1 MFHRMRNVVLA
12 CLLAFGL
19 CSVTEAVADPI
30 LSVDDAVFGIDSI
43 TRDPNSGLDWLD
55 LTFTAGRSFND
66 INSQL
71 GLGGEFEGFH
81 HASGADVFTLFTN
94 AGISDINSVI

>member
-43 TRDPNSGLDWLD
+43 TS
-55 LTFTAGRSFND
+55 
-66 INSQL
+66 I
-71 GLGGEFEGFH
+71 
-81 HASGADVFTLFTN
+81 
-94 AGISDINSVI
+94 